1 MGSGFLLLLNPS
13 CPWMIPK
20 IQGFPHLEPPQLG
33 LGFFQVFAPKFLW
46 EKGVLE
52 CSGMK
57 LPLFPFPAGKRGWVV
72 KIKPW
77 GGEKV
82 EKLLEIGR
90 FPNVGNTL
98 GN

>member
-1 MGSGFLLLLNPS
+1 MDDPKNSGISSHGASP
-13 CPWMIPK
+13 IG
-20 IQGFPHLEPPQLG
+20 IGI
-33 LGFFQVFAPKFLW
+33 FQVFAPKFLW
-46 EKGVLE
+46 EKGVLG

-57 LPLFPFPAGKRGWVV
+57 LPLFPFPARKRGWVV

-90 FPNVGNTL
+90 FPNVGNIL